1 MSDPADSTQLAGAAA
16 AIGAQIRR
24 MREARGMSAAE
35 LARQAGIS
43 KATLSTLESGGGN
56 PRIDTLS
63 AIAVALRLPLGD
75 LIVATAPARAVVR
88 HGTPEPDY
96 SKQELLQRV
105 GAGVHVEVWR
115 LRIRHAG
122 NRIDSPAHTVGTVEH
137 LHLAKG
143 GLRVG
148 TVDAPSEVSAGDFV
162 VFGADVPHFYEAT
175 TDDVEAVL
183 VMTYPVSGW

>member
-1 MSDPADSTQLAGAAA
+1 MTEPESGTQLDGAGAA
-16 AIGAQIRR
+16 IGGQIRR

-35 LARQAGIS
+35 LARQSGIS
-43 KATLSTLESGGGN
+43 KATLSTLESGAGN

-75 LIVATAPARAVVR
+75 LIVATAPTHAVIR
-88 HGTPEPDY
+88 SGTSEPEY

-105 GAGVHVEVWR
+105 GAGASVEIW
-115 LRIRHAG
+115 RIRIRRAG
-122 NRIDSPAHTVGTVEH
+122 NRIDSPAHSVGTVEH
-137 LHLAKG
+137 LHLASG

-148 TVDAPSEVSAGDFV
+148 AVDAPAEVTAGDFV

-175 TDDVEAVL
+175 TDNVEAVL
-183 VMTYPVSGW
+183 VMTYPVTGW

>member
-1 MSDPADSTQLAGAAA
+1 MTEPESGTQLDGAGAA
-16 AIGAQIRR
+16 IGGQIRR

-35 LARQAGIS
+35 LARQSGIS
-43 KATLSTLESGGGN
+43 KATLSTLESGAGN

-75 LIVATAPARAVVR
+75 LIVATAPTHAVIR
-88 HGTPEPDY
+88 PGTGEPEY

-105 GAGVHVEVWR
+105 GAGASVEIW
-115 LRIRHAG
+115 RIRIRRAG
-122 NRIDSPAHTVGTVEH
+122 NRIDSPAHSVGTVEH
-137 LHLAKG
+137 LHLASG

-148 TVDAPSEVSAGDFV
+148 AVDAPTEVTAGDFV

-175 TDDVEAVL
+175 TDNVEAVL
-183 VMTYPVSGW
+183 VMTYPVTVW

>member
-1 MSDPADSTQLAGAAA
+1 MSDLADSTKLDSAAA

-35 LARQAGIS
+35 LARQSGIS
-43 KATLSTLESGGGN
+43 KATLSTLESGAGN

-75 LIVATAPARAVVR
+75 LIVATAPSRATLR
-88 HGTPEPDY
+88 PGTSEPDY

-105 GAGVHVEVWR
+105 GAGVYVEVWR
-115 LRIRHAG
+115 IRIRKAG

-137 LHLAKG
+137 LHVAKG

-148 TVDAPSEVSAGDFV
+148 AVDTPCDAAAGDFV

-175 TDDVEAVL
+175 TDNVEAVL